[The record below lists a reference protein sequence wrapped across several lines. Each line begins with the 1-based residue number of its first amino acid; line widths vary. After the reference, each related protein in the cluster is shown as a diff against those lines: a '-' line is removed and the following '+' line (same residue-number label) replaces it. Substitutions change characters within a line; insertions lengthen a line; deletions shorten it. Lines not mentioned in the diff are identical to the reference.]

1 MEIRQG
7 WFELHQLDRE
17 YVNEIE
23 ESTYKIN
30 IFIVLMSKNF
40 A

>member
-23 ESTYKIN
+23 ESIYKKKY
-30 IFIVLMSKNF
+30 FKVLMSKNF